1 MPPLADGL
9 FHSLQI
15 VTSLYLFFLQIDF
28 CTSSNGKNRLVQHR
42 VACKNLVYKL
52 LNNILQQNKFR
63 LVLGEI
69 YYPAHTVRQRN
80 NTKNQLFLPLENS
93 RYIQLFIIQ
102 MRERM
107 MLIYN
112 LRRQHWQD
120 TILKNCFQLL
130 ILLFGQLMNIYM
142 ANALF
147 QQLAAEISK
156 NPISLNIQLPHLVK
170 NCMKLF
176 RSSHHAFII
185 PLFRVHSFQAQQTA
199 YSNHKEFI
207 QIAGKNLHKFQ
218 PLAKRHRAIISLL
231 QHPLV
236 EFQPGQLPILGIGC
250 HQLLIL
256 QLQSLTH

>member
-15 VTSLYLFFLQIDF
+15 VTSLYLFLLQIDF

-52 LNNILQQNKFR
+52 LNNIFQQNKFR

-69 YYPAHTVRQRN
+69 YYPAYTVRQRN
-80 NTKNQLFLPLENS
+80 NTKNQLFLSFEDS

-112 LRRQHWQD
+112 LRGQHRQN
-120 TILKNCFQLL
+120 TILKNGFQLL
-130 ILLFGQLMNIYM
+130 VLLFGQVMNTYM
-142 ANALF
+142 TNALF
-147 QQLAAEISK
+147 QQLATEISK
-156 NPISLNIQLPHLVK
+156 NSISLNIQLPRLVK
-170 NCMKLF
+170 NSMKLF

-185 PLFRVHSFQAQQTA
+185 PLLRVHSFQAQQTA

-218 PLAKRHRAIISLL
+218 ALAKRHRAIISLL
-231 QHPLV
+231 QYPLV